1 MLKIGAELQIE
12 RVHRES
18 ERQQQRIAHRRNDA
32 ARREKQQ
39 KEEENRLKRQHRP
52 EHIRRVEARGGV
64 HKGGEPC
71 AEQKAEDAAQREHAA
86 ELCVAVA
93 ESAEINGG
101 KAAGKAEDH
110 PESHLIERVIH
121 RDPLRAHAVPPFAVD
136 GDSIIHKGHAG
147 VKYAYLHRR
156 VLMILI
162 FISRRRRSFRYP
174 RRTAGQDRRS

>member
-18 ERQQQRIAHRRNDA
+18 ERQQQRIAQRRNDA
-32 ARREKQQ
+32 ARREQQQ

-71 AEQKAEDAAQREHAA
+71 AEQKAEDTAQREHAA

-110 PESHLIERVIH
+110 PESHLIE
-121 RDPLRAHAVPPFAVD
+121 
-136 GDSIIHKGHAG
+136 
-147 VKYAYLHRR
+147 
-156 VLMILI
+156 
-162 FISRRRRSFRYP
+162 
-174 RRTAGQDRRS
+174 

>member
-18 ERQQQRIAHRRNDA
+18 ERQQQRIAQRRNDA

-39 KEEENRLKRQHRP
+39 KEEESRLKRQHRP

-93 ESAEINGG
+93 KSAEINGG
-101 KAAGKAEDH
+101 KAAGKAVDH
-110 PESHLIERVIH
+110 PESRLVERVIYC
-121 RDPLRAHAVPPFAVD
+121 DPLRAHGAHPFAVD
-136 GDSIIHKGHAG
+136 ENPISIIHKGHAVSSLRTCTG
-147 VKYAYLHRR
+147 VSFFIVMHRSAR
-156 VLMILI
+156 G
-162 FISRRRRSFRYP
+162 SFGSALP
-174 RRTAGQDRRS
+174 C